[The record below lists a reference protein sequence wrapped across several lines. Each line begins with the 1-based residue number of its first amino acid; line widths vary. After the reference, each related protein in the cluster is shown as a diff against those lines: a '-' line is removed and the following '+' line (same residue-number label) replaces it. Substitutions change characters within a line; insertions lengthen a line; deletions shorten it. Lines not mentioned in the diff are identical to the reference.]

1 MPKKKEKT
9 TTPVL
14 RDSQKSTLSTQLKIQ
29 ELANVMA
36 EKGYGR
42 LASMKYASDR
52 WGISQ
57 AQAEKY
63 YYGALNYLRPDN
75 PEEYRE
81 ALIARNFSVLEKLLQ
96 DAIEHNDTPT
106 ALNVVKTMNGLLGVG
121 SKQLEVAEKSTDGG
135 EKRIVISFND

>member
-1 MPKKKEKT
+1 MPKKEKT
-9 TTPVL
+9 TTPTL
-14 RDSQKSTLSTQLKIQ
+14 RDTQKSTLATQLKIQ
-29 ELANVMA
+29 ELASVMA

-42 LASMKYASDR
+42 LASMKYASER
-52 WGISQ
+52 WGISEK
-57 AQAEKY
+57 QAEKY

-106 ALNVVKTMNGLLGVG
+106 ALSVVKTMNGLLGVG

>member
-1 MPKKKEKT
+1 M
-9 TTPVL
+9 
-14 RDSQKSTLSTQLKIQ
+14 SQS
-29 ELANVMA
+29 
-36 EKGYGR
+36 
-42 LASMKYASDR
+42 
-52 WGISQ
+52 
-57 AQAEKY
+57 QAEKY
-63 YYGALNYLRPDN
+63 YYGALAYLRPDN

-121 SKQLEVAEKSTDGG
+121 GKQLEVAEKSTDGG

>member
-1 MPKKKEKT
+1 MPKKEKT
-9 TTPVL
+9 TTPTL
-14 RDSQKSTLSTQLKIQ
+14 RDTQKSTLATQLKIQ

-42 LASMKYASDR
+42 LASMKYASER
-52 WGISQ
+52 WGISEK
-57 AQAEKY
+57 QAEKY

>member
-1 MPKKKEKT
+1 MPKKEKT
-9 TTPVL
+9 TTPTL
-14 RDSQKSTLSTQLKIQ
+14 RDTQKSTLATQLKIQ

-42 LASMKYASDR
+42 LASMKYASER
-52 WGISQ
+52 WGISEK
-57 AQAEKY
+57 QAEKY
-63 YYGALNYLRPDN
+63 YYGALNYLRPED
-75 PEEYRE
+75 PDKYRE

>member
-1 MPKKKEKT
+1 MPKKEKT
-9 TTPVL
+9 TTPAL

-42 LASMKYASDR
+42 LASMKYASER

-106 ALNVVKTMNGLLGVG
+106 ALNVVKAMNGLLGVG